1 MMDLT
6 DSEIIPADN
15 FNLIQ
20 TVYFFFYGRICNI
33 CYIHWRNETTM
44 CLFSMADSK

>member
-15 FNLIQ
+15 FANVMGVSKATLQ
-20 TVYFFFYGRICNI
+20 K
-33 CYIHWRNETTM
+33 WEENEGV
-44 CLFSMADSK
+44 SK

>member
-15 FNLIQ
+15 FANVMGVSKATLQ
-20 TVYFFFYGRICNI
+20 K
-33 CYIHWRNETTM
+33 WEENEGE
-44 CLFSMADSK
+44 SK